1 MIGLLLLLI
10 IAAAILLIGLSGVCA
25 HTARMPPRRAAGWA
39 LAHSE
44 PVSPEDKDIPYTE
57 WTLERPDGARVCIW
71 DVPGKDPDAPPM
83 VMLHGW
89 SRSKLTWLVRL
100 DWWQAR
106 SSRLLIPDLR
116 GHGDSTPDGSTLG
129 QQDAEDIVAILER
142 AEIKEVVLVG
152 RSLGSVVAIFSAALL
167 QKIDP
172 QSVLG
177 VIAVSPYERLA
188 HTIRARLKQRSLP
201 TVPIVFLGMLF
212 LKIRGMN
219 DPSTRNAA
227 KKLSCPLL
235 VIQGDSDPISNP
247 ADAERI
253 TNAAEH
259 GELVMVEGAGHGD
272 HWDLEKERL
281 DNAVESF
288 LMKIR
293 EDTPAH

>member
-1 MIGLLLLLI
+1 MIGLILLLI
-10 IAAAILLIGLSGVCA
+10 IAATILLIGLSAVCA

-44 PVSPEDKDIPYTE
+44 PVSPEDKGIPYSE
-57 WTLERPDGARVCIW
+57 WTLDRPNGAQICIW
-71 DVPGKDPDAPPM
+71 DVPGKNPDAPVM

-129 QQDAEDIVAILER
+129 QQDAEDIAAILER
-142 AEIKEVVLVG
+142 ADVKEVVLVG
-152 RSLGSVVAIFSAALL
+152 RSLGSVVAIFAGALL
-167 QKIDP
+167 QSADP
-172 QSVLG
+172 KSVLG

-201 TVPIVFLGMLF
+201 TVPIVRLGMLF
-212 LKIRGMN
+212 LKMRGLD
-219 DPSTRNAA
+219 DPSTRKAA
-227 KKLSCPLL
+227 EKLSCPVL
-235 VIQGDSDPISNP
+235 VIQGDADPISNP

-253 TNAAEH
+253 SNAVH
-259 GELVMVEGAGHGD
+259 DSTLIMVEGAGHGD

-281 DNAVESF
+281 DEAVESF
-288 LMKIR
+288 LMNIHTTR
-293 EDTPAH
+293 QT